1 MPIGTELAPVRRWE
15 RWQQPPATTMPREPY
30 SPQEAAAA
38 ADAIWAAI
46 DRMIAEEASGDQRM
60 ALATRS
66 ARSAA
71 MLASS
76 IPHAAASARLKSIS
90 TRPRLSR

>member
-1 MPIGTELAPVRRWE
+1 MQSGTELAPVRRWE

-46 DRMIAEEASGDQRM
+46 GV
-60 ALATRS
+60 
-66 ARSAA
+66 
-71 MLASS
+71 MLAGEVAGESPQLQS
-76 IPHAAASARLKSIS
+76 HAHFTQEPQADAETAATAASLG
-90 TRPRLSR
+90 